1 MIKTIGKK
9 GLIFVTSFKFIST
22 FLIVFSGV
30 LFLLGFRVIELYNV
44 ENFIKVLD
52 GYLLFSSITIGFF
65 GTCISILA
73 TLLNSPLLKDL
84 FSKTN
89 YKVQFAFMTLFTM
102 FFGIGG
108 IILTVIF
115 QMTLDYPKHAIFDIV
130 SQNWIESLWLVFG
143 CNYFFGLSLVVTISM
158 LILLQS
164 HRESTPAPVSNY
176 SAKEPI
182 K

>member
-1 MIKTIGKK
+1 MMKTLVMK
-9 GLIFVTSFKFIST
+9 GITLFTSFKFILMMLMFFSCSI
-22 FLIVFSGV
+22 FYLSFNVF
-30 LFLLGFRVIELYNV
+30 ELYGV

-73 TLLNSPLLKDL
+73 TLLHSPLLKAL

-89 YKVQFAFMTLFTM
+89 YKIQFAVITLLTM

-115 QMTLDYPKHAIFDIV
+115 QMTIDYPKHAIFNTI

-143 CNYFFGLSLVVTISM
+143 CNYFFGLSLVVAISM

-164 HRESTPAPVSNY
+164 HREPTPITVSNY
-176 SAKEPI
+176 ALKKS
-182 K
+182 